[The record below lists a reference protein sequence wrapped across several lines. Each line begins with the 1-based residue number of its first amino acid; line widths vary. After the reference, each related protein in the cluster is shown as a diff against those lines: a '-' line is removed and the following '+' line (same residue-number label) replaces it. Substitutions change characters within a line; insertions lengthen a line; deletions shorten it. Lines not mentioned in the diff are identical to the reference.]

1 LLQGGFFGLHFYE
14 VLTWILN
21 FFGKNESLIALEKWG
36 HMGVKKGLDWL
47 SEFCGLQGYIGYFP
61 ALSGKEEVLW

>member
-1 LLQGGFFGLHFYE
+1 LLQGGFFGVHFHV

-36 HMGVKKGLDWL
+36 YMGVKKGVD
-47 SEFCGLQGYIGYFP
+47 
-61 ALSGKEEVLW
+61 